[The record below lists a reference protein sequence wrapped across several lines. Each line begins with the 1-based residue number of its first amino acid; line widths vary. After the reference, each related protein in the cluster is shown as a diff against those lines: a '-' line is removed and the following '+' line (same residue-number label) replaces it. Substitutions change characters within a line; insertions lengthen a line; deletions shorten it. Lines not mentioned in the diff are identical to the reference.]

1 MATCEERIDAVLKS
15 TMADLETLWNL
26 YSDDPEADHP
36 NLGNWCE
43 YGLGFDYVAANTF
56 DDQPEG
62 YFLYPRARGGPSD
75 EFRFYAKSGY
85 RGWEVSRIEYWFM
98 DWFDGASRDVTDKS
112 VLSEIFDWFSEVG
125 ACDNA
130 LEQAGEV

>member
-1 MATCEERIDAVLKS
+1 MKTCEERIDAYLDG
-15 TMADLETLWNL
+15 TIADLAVLWKLHNENPQA
-26 YSDDPEADHP
+26 YHP
-36 NLGNWCE
+36 TLGNFAE
-43 YGLGFDYVAANTF
+43 YGYGFDYVEAGTF

-62 YFLYPRARGGPSD
+62 YFRWILSGGGPAD
-75 EFRFYAKSGY
+75 ELRFYARQVR
-85 RGWEVSRIEYWFM
+85 RGWEVSRIEYWFL
-98 DWFDGASRDVTDKS
+98 DWFDGASRDVTDKP